1 VTLRTR
7 FLLSLLGVIAL
18 PTLAS
23 LFGLN
28 RLNRVRDI
36 ASDLRSRAATG
47 AFAVGQL
54 RTDLA
59 DFDRYS
65 HEYVATLDPEL
76 GVQMRGAL
84 VGMAG
89 EIEHLRDA
97 GFGPAMARSP
107 FPLTDLAVM
116 ASRTDSLMNAAIAGS
131 GGAALDAAT
140 AYLREGAKP
149 VITRAEGSVRL
160 LTDTINQESA
170 DMVDQA
176 QHSMVAATT
185 AATTA
190 ILAAVVVALLL
201 GILFAGFLIRPLER
215 LRTAMGRV
223 ADGDFDVAPD
233 LPFER
238 RDEIGELF
246 RSFRSMATRLAEL
259 DRMKAEFVG
268 VASHDLKTPISV
280 ITGYAELIEEELS
293 ETLQGRALDL
303 VRSLGRQTE
312 VLGRRLNQL
321 LEISRIEAGHARLG
335 LEEINLGHFA
345 DDLKEQFGPVARRK
359 EVELNVELHESAP
372 RFMIADP
379 DSLREDILGNLI
391 GNAIKFTPGGGSVN
405 VRIRGESGRV
415 LFDVVDTGPGI
426 SADELEF
433 VFEKYYQGRLGRHMG
448 GEGAGLGLA
457 IARAAVQAHEG
468 RIDVRSRAGRGAAF
482 HVLLPVHPSV
492 QRLVAE

>member
-1 VTLRTR
+1 MTLRTR

-18 PTLAS
+18 PTTAA

-28 RLNRVRDI
+28 RLNKVRDI

-65 HEYVATLDPEL
+65 HEYVATLDREL
-76 GVQMRGAL
+76 GVQMRGA
-84 VGMAG
+84 VTGMA
-89 EIEHLRDA
+89 EQIQQLQDA

-107 FPLTDLAVM
+107 FPLTDLAAT

-140 AYLREGAKP
+140 AYLQEGGKP
-149 VITRAEGSVRL
+149 VVTRAESSVRL
-160 LTDTINQESA
+160 LADTINQEAA
-170 DMVDQA
+170 DMVEQA
-176 QHSMVAATT
+176 QHSMVVATT

-190 ILAAVVVALLL
+190 ILAAVVVALLM

-223 ADGDFDVAPD
+223 ADGDFDVPPD

-238 RDEIGELF
+238 RDEIGDLF
-246 RSFRSMATRLAEL
+246 RSFRSMAVRLEEL
-259 DRMKAEFVG
+259 DRVKAEFVG
-268 VASHDLKTPISV
+268 IASHDLKTPLSV
-280 ITGYAELIEEELS
+280 IKGYAELIEEELA
-293 ETLQGRALDL
+293 ETLHGRPLDL

-321 LEISRIEAGHARLG
+321 LEISRIEAGQARLG
-335 LEEINLGHFA
+335 LEEINVRHFA
-345 DDLKEQFGPVARRK
+345 ADLREQFDPVARRK
-359 EVELNVELHESAP
+359 AVQLNVEIHESAP
-372 RFMIADP
+372 QFMIADP
-379 DSLREDILGNLI
+379 DSLREDVLGNLI
-391 GNAIKFTPGGGSVN
+391 GNAIKFTPAGGSVN
-405 VRIRGESGRV
+405 VRIRGELDQV

-433 VFEKYYQGRLGRHMG
+433 VFEKYYQGRLGRHMA

-457 IARAAVQAHEG
+457 IARAAVQSHEG
-468 RIDVRSRAGRGAAF
+468 RIEVRSRAGRGAAF
-482 HVLLPVHPSV
+482 HVLLPVHPTIR
-492 QRLVAE
+492 QPAPE

>member
-1 VTLRTR
+1 MTLRTR

-28 RLNRVRDI
+28 RLNKVRDI

-54 RTDLA
+54 RTGLA

-65 HEYVATLDPEL
+65 HEYVATQDPAL

-84 VGMAG
+84 AGMAG
-89 EIEHLRDA
+89 QIQRLREA
-97 GFGPAMARSP
+97 GFGEAMARAP
-107 FPLTDLAVM
+107 FPLPDLTAM
-116 ASRTDSLMNAAIAGS
+116 AFRTDSLMSAAIAGS
-131 GGAALDAAT
+131 GSALDSAT
-140 AYLREGAKP
+140 AYLGAGAKP
-149 VITRAEGSVRL
+149 FITRAGSSVRL

-170 DMVDQA
+170 DMVAQA
-176 QHSMVAATT
+176 QQNMLAATT

-190 ILAAVVVALLL
+190 ILAAVVAALLL

-215 LRTAMGRV
+215 LRAAMGQV
-223 ADGDFDVAPD
+223 ASGDFDVPPD
-233 LPFER
+233 LPLER

-246 RSFRSMATRLAEL
+246 RSFRSMAVRLAEL

-280 ITGYAELIEEELS
+280 ITGYAELIEEELAES
-293 ETLQGRALDL
+293 LQGRALDL
-303 VRSLGRQTE
+303 VHSLGRQTE
-312 VLGRRLNQL
+312 VLGKRLNQL

-335 LEEINLGHFA
+335 LEEINVLHFA
-345 DDLKEQFGPVARRK
+345 DSLREQFGPVARRK
-359 EVELNVELHESAP
+359 EVQLAVELHDSTP

-391 GNAIKFTPGGGSVN
+391 GNAIKFTPPGGSVN
-405 VRIRGESGRV
+405 VRIRGEAGQV

-426 SADELEF
+426 STDELEF
-433 VFEKYYQGRLGRHMG
+433 VFEKYYQGRLGRRMG
-448 GEGAGLGLA
+448 GDGAGLGLA
-457 IARAAVQAHEG
+457 IARAAVASHDG
-468 RIDVRSRAGRGAAF
+468 RIGVRSRAGRGAAF
-482 HVLLPVHPSV
+482 HVLLPVHPV
-492 QRLVAE
+492 IEPLVTE

>member
-1 VTLRTR
+1 MTLRTR

-28 RLNRVRDI
+28 RLNKVRDI

-65 HEYVATLDPEL
+65 HEYVATLDPSL

-84 VGMAG
+84 AAMA
-89 EIEHLRDA
+89 EQIQRLREA
-97 GFGPAMARSP
+97 GFGGAMSRAP
-107 FPLTDLAVM
+107 FPLPDLTAM
-116 ASRTDSLMNAAIAGS
+116 TFRTDSLMSAAVAGS
-131 GGAALDAAT
+131 GGTALDSAT
-140 AYLREGAKP
+140 AYLQVGAKP
-149 VITRAEGSVRL
+149 VIARAESSVRL
-160 LTDTINQESA
+160 LADTINQESA
-170 DMVDQA
+170 NMVEQA
-176 QHSMVAATT
+176 QQNMLAATT

-190 ILAAVVVALLL
+190 ILAAVVAALLL

-215 LRTAMGRV
+215 LRAAMGQV
-223 ADGDFDVAPD
+223 ASGDFDVPPD
-233 LPFER
+233 LPLER

-246 RSFRSMATRLAEL
+246 RSFRSMAVRLTEL

-280 ITGYAELIEEELS
+280 ITGYAELIEEELA

-303 VRSLGRQTE
+303 VHSLGRQTE
-312 VLGRRLNQL
+312 VLGKRLNQL

-335 LEEINLGHFA
+335 LEEINVGHFV
-345 DDLKEQFGPVARRK
+345 DSLREQFGPVARRK
-359 EVELNVELHESAP
+359 DVQLNVELHDSTP
-372 RFMIADP
+372 QFMIADP

-391 GNAIKFTPGGGSVN
+391 GNAIKFTPAGGSVN
-405 VRIRGESGRV
+405 VRIRGEAGRV
-415 LFDVVDTGPGI
+415 LFDIVDTGPGI
-426 SADELEF
+426 SADEIAF
-433 VFEKYYQGRLGRHMG
+433 VFDKYYQGRLGRRMG
-448 GEGAGLGLA
+448 GDGAGLGLA
-457 IARAAVQAHEG
+457 IARAAVESHEG
-468 RIDVRSRAGRGAAF
+468 RIGVRSRAGRGAAF
-482 HVLLPVHPSV
+482 HVLMPVHPV
-492 QRLVAE
+492 IEPLVAE